1 MTNET
6 CFFCTKDPQILR
18 NQMIPWSFNKTQDTR
33 CFRVPGMI
41 FIRDKAHLVAT
52 RATPPAVAE
61 DPESSSARD
70 GEVINRVNSWD
81 GYWLQDKHNIH
92 YIYIIY
98 IPACI

>member
-1 MTNET
+1 
-6 CFFCTKDPQILR
+6 
-18 NQMIPWSFNKTQDTR
+18 
-33 CFRVPGMI
+33 MI

-61 DPESSSARD
+61 DLESSSARD

>member
-1 MTNET
+1 
-6 CFFCTKDPQILR
+6 
-18 NQMIPWSFNKTQDTR
+18 
-33 CFRVPGMI
+33 MI